1 MLAVASPKVGA
12 VEIELRAKDIR
23 EAISRA
29 RQGKNSPAGRA
40 TLVVASPLDIDT
52 AVINPGL
59 SLFKAWLQERQL
71 GSDFDLVQGT
81 GFIGLDFIAT
91 GDDTQLLAST
101 SDFLYRRLGAER
113 FYPDAWLPMVVR
125 DPAGTAAALARVA
138 GDKYSYRQLDDF
150 SSAIAANLQTVPEVS
165 TVLRSGVLNQQIN
178 LSYSQEVLAAYGI
191 LPSRIGQVITARNTT
206 VPGGVLQV
214 EDMNVML
221 TPSGSFSSEQDIG
234 GVMITRSQDGTPVYL
249 RNLMNIDRG
258 YQSPPHLLTFYTT
271 RNEQG
276 NWLRHRS
283 INLAVQMHSHEQIAE
298 LGKAVDATLAQVRQT
313 LPGDLIIERVSDQ
326 PTQVA
331 ENIDLFMTAL
341 YEAIALVV
349 LIALIGFWEWRSA
362 LLLMISIPVTL
373 ALTFGIISVLGI
385 DLQQVS
391 IAALIIA
398 LGLLVDD
405 PVVAGDAI
413 KREMGMGQ
421 PAEVAAWLGPTLL
434 ATAILFATITNVVAY
449 LPFLLL
455 SGNQGDFLF
464 SLPIVMASAL
474 ISSRIVSMTFI
485 PFLGK
490 LLLRPA
496 KRQEISL
503 EERRSKGF
511 TGKYYRVVGF
521 TIDHRKKVLLAS
533 LLVIAVG
540 VAAKTQLKNAF
551 FPEDVQYL
559 STIDIWLKND
569 ASIEATNRVAEE
581 VEQQV
586 RR

>member
-1 MLAVASPKVGA
+1 MATSNQKIQALKDKPNIARYCVENPHVSWALLILVLVWGYYGYQQMPKSKDPNIPVRIALVSTPWPGHSAMEIEELVTRQVEQSIAQSPFLNKPSDRSFAMQSLTLPNVSFVQVQLAPGTDRDIAFNEIGLNLDSINANLPAGAGPISLNSQFGDTAAVMLAVASPKVGA

-221 TPSGSFSSEQDIG
+221 TPSGSFSSER
-234 GVMITRSQDGTPVYL
+234 MPVE
-249 RNLMNIDRG
+249 
-258 YQSPPHLLTFYTT
+258 STT
-271 RNEQG
+271 WG
-276 NWLRHRS
+276 
-283 INLAVQMHSHEQIAE
+283 A
-298 LGKAVDATLAQVRQT
+298 
-313 LPGDLIIERVSDQ
+313 
-326 PTQVA
+326 
-331 ENIDLFMTAL
+331 
-341 YEAIALVV
+341 
-349 LIALIGFWEWRSA
+349 SA
-362 LLLMISIPVTL
+362 P
-373 ALTFGIISVLGI
+373 
-385 DLQQVS
+385 
-391 IAALIIA
+391 
-398 LGLLVDD
+398 
-405 PVVAGDAI
+405 
-413 KREMGMGQ
+413 GMGGRAGEE
-421 PAEVAAWLGPTLL
+421 PVAMRM
-434 ATAILFATITNVVAY
+434 
-449 LPFLLL
+449 
-455 SGNQGDFLF
+455 F
-464 SLPIVMASAL
+464 S
-474 ISSRIVSMTFI
+474 
-485 PFLGK
+485 
-490 LLLRPA
+490 
-496 KRQEISL
+496 
-503 EERRSKGF
+503 
-511 TGKYYRVVGF
+511 
-521 TIDHRKKVLLAS
+521 
-533 LLVIAVG
+533 AV
-540 VAAKTQLKNAF
+540 
-551 FPEDVQYL
+551 
-559 STIDIWLKND
+559 
-569 ASIEATNRVAEE
+569 
-581 VEQQV
+581 
-586 RR
+586 